1 MKWSETPS
9 GHVCGGNVVLACN
22 KSNSLSLSFRFAVI
36 QFNYTIHSH
45 VEKSPL
51 FLSRMPKK
59 KRCLRCSEN
68 HSNRKQVANERTS
81 HCYLSL
87 KKKKRKTLIAVWYK
101 WRHLRSEAV
110 NKNNHTRNWAQ
121 KRVTRERKTYS
132 LWKAHDNYAYDKLF
146 YNIKRYF
153 FSNHKGNVSVES
165 AQYLWTIIITHFYSL
180 LTVFFSYE
188 KRRRRS
194 GRNIFNHKI
203 KQEELYRQK

>member
-1 MKWSETPS
+1 MKRDA
-9 GHVCGGNVVLACN
+9 VRACLRW
-22 KSNSLSLSFRFAVI
+22 KCRFGMQQVKLSLSLSFSLPSFNSI
-36 QFNYTIHSH
+36 TQFTHMLRSH
-45 VEKSPL
+45 HFS
-51 FLSRMPKK
+51 FLECQKK